1 MIFNH
6 GWTRINTDSKTGS
19 SKMKRNAETQ
29 RTRSNAELLG
39 VRREAKRHA
48 AFVRAGRA
56 ECSLRFVRAK
66 PVSLLRSA
74 TAVQDALGAKEIR
87 SRVRK

>member
-1 MIFNH
+1 
-6 GWTRINTDSKTGS
+6 
-19 SKMKRNAETQ
+19 MKQNAETQ

-39 VRREAKRHA
+39 VRREAQRHA
-48 AFVRAGRA
+48 AFVRAGRV

-66 PVSLLRSA
+66 AVSPLRSA
-74 TAVQDALGAKEIR
+74 TAVQDALGTKDGGGNLYGVMKKLIEIR